1 MDTQFI
7 CPPKLNPQMVEPKNQ
22 RLKPNPPGDEP
33 DSIPES
39 GILNERVL
47 MLVFEYMKWDLP
59 TLCATAR
66 VNRKLRA
73 VAKRILWREL
83 CSYRAPRMVAALVHG
98 LPGSRIGGG
107 WHALAKLL
115 FFCCGCQPTPNFQ
128 VGHGLPGHFVRSSRF
143 SKTSGRSFLTKRCRG
158 DLLYLSDPCE
168 HAMKEGED
176 DLGVYRGVY
185 RGFMRSNTR
194 ACLIKRQIQLEER
207 VRCPYCGARVWSMTT
222 AKLVPKSAHR
232 RLGTNQGGLEYFVCV
247 NGHLHGSCWLVPLSS
262 DEDGDLDDDEDDDDD
277 DGGEYNNSNGGNHFV
292 GNGCGMGYESTNS
305 GGDNIVVRDSNPC

>member
-1 MDTQFI
+1 
-7 CPPKLNPQMVEPKNQ
+7 MVEPKSQ
-22 RLKPNPPGDEP
+22 RLKLNPPDD
-33 DSIPES
+33 DSDSTPVES
-39 GILNERVL
+39 AIFNERVL
-47 MLVFEYMKWDLP
+47 MLVFESMKWDLP

-107 WHALAKLL
+107 WHALAKML

-128 VGHGLPGHFVRSSRF
+128 VGSGRILPGHFVKSSRF

-168 HAMKEGED
+168 HAMGDGED

-185 RGFMRSNTR
+185 RGFMRSSTR
-194 ACLIKRQIQLEER
+194 ACLIKRQVQLEER
-207 VRCPYCGARVWSMTT
+207 VRCPYCEARVWSMTT

-262 DEDGDLDDDEDDDDD
+262 DDGDLDDEDDDE
-277 DGGEYNNSNGGNHFV
+277 DGDHSEINNHLVENGR
-292 GNGCGMGYESTNS
+292 SS
-305 GGDNIVVRDSNPC
+305 GDSHDIVVRNSS